1 MSTISLR
8 LPQSLHKEIK
18 RLTKEEGISINQFIV
33 MAAAEKIAALETE
46 TYIAQRAQR
55 ANQER
60 FLEVMEKVPDVD
72 PEIEEDRID

>member
-33 MAAAEKIAALETE
+33 MAAAEKISALETE

-55 ANQER
+55 ANRER

>member
-33 MAAAEKIAALETE
+33 MAAAEKISALETE

>member
-33 MAAAEKIAALETE
+33 MAAAEKITALETE

-55 ANQER
+55 ANRER